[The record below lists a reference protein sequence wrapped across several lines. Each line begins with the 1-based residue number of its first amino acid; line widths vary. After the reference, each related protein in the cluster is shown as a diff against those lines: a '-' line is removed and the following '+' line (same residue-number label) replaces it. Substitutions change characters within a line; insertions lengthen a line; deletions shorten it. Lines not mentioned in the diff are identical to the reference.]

1 MTEFTTHTGQEVR
14 RALWTAL
21 NAIHTATF
29 DNRSPEVREAI
40 NALDHATAMA
50 RDFTMEL
57 DGLEVNTKIHKSVP
71 DNVPPKKI
79 RPS

>member
-1 MTEFTTHTGQEVR
+1 MTDFTTHTGATIRCAIWTASNDLHFAIGQGDLELIR
-14 RALWTAL
+14 RAQ
-21 NAIHTATF
+21 H
-29 DNRSPEVREAI
+29 AI
-40 NALDHATAMA
+40 NKALDMV